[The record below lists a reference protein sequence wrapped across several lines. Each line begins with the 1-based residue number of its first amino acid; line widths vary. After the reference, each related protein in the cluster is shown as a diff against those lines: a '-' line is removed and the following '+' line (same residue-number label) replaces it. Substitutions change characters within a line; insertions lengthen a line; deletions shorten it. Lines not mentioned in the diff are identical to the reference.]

1 MTPAEMESY
10 KLYVHATTGTYG
22 TAQFKLDYYT
32 RVATTRHDM
41 YLKTHATFAACARQV
56 DDVNTRVK
64 CTRAHTRRLF
74 SAVRSWFARIA
85 RFAQTALVH
94 FDLHELH
101 SCILGRDRPIML
113 IFYLL
118 CYAAV
123 LINLTFYA
131 QNYAHHKYDNAL
143 VSRIQTLFS
152 WSAPKAR

>member
-32 RVATTRHDM
+32 RVATTRHDT
-41 YLKTHATFAACARQV
+41 YLKTHVTFAACAHQV
-56 DDVNTRVK
+56 DDVNMHVK

-101 SCILGRDRPIML
+101 SCILGAHHALTLYIIL
-113 IFYLL
+113 IFVDQGTHLRRFL
-118 CYAAV
+118 HNGHRKPV
-123 LINLTFYA
+123 I
-131 QNYAHHKYDNAL
+131 
-143 VSRIQTLFS
+143 
-152 WSAPKAR
+152 